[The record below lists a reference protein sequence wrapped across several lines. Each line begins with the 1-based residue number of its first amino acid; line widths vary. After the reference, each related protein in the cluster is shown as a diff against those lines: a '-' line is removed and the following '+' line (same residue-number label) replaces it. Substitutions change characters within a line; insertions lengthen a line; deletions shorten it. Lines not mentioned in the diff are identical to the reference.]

1 MNPKLKIRVIDSYV
15 YKKSDNGFDFL
26 ILKRADTKIYEHLWQ
41 GVAGKIEK
49 NEKSWQAAIRELKE
63 ETGLNPRKIFIADHV
78 SKFYEAHQDRINF
91 VPVFGIEVNHEKVI
105 LSNEHCDYKWVDFE
119 TASSHLVWNGQK
131 KGIHSVNQMLLSNDD
146 RMKWSL
152 INFNNISI
160 S

>member
-41 GVAGKIEK
+41 GVAGKIEN

-91 VPVFGIEVNHEKVI
+91 VPVFGIEVNNEKVT

-131 KGIHSVNQMLLSNDD
+131 KGIHAVNQMLLSNDD

>member
-91 VPVFGIEVNHEKVI
+91 VPVFGIEVNNEKVT

-131 KGIHSVNQMLLSNDD
+131 KGIHAVNQMLLSNDD

>member
-63 ETGLNPRKIFIADHV
+63 ETGLNPQKIFIADHV

-91 VPVFGIEVNHEKVI
+91 VPVFGIEVNNEKVT

-131 KGIHSVNQMLLSNDD
+131 KGIQVVNDMVISNDD
-146 RMKWSL
+146 RMQWSQIKIPDKL
-152 INFNNISI
+152 P
-160 S
+160 

>member
-91 VPVFGIEVNHEKVI
+91 VPVFGIEVNNEKVV
-105 LSNEHCDYKWVDFE
+105 LSDEHCDYKWVDFE
-119 TASSHLVWNGQK
+119 TASSLLVWNGQK
-131 KGIHSVNQMLLSNDD
+131 KGIHAVNQMLLSNDD

>member
-26 ILKRADTKIYEHLWQ
+26 ILKRANTKIYEHLWQ

-91 VPVFGIEVNHEKVI
+91 VPVFGIEVNNEKVV
-105 LSNEHCDYKWVDFE
+105 LSDEHCDYKWVDFE
-119 TASSHLVWNGQK
+119 TASSLLVWNGQK
-131 KGIHSVNQMLLSNDD
+131 KGIHAVNQMLLSNDD

>member
-1 MNPKLKIRVIDSYV
+1 MSPKLKIRVIDSYV
-15 YKKSDNGFDFL
+15 YKKSNNGFDFL

-63 ETGLNPRKIFIADHV
+63 ETGLKPQKIFIADHV

-91 VPVFGIEVNHEKVI
+91 VPVFGIEVNNDKVI
-105 LSNEHCDYKWVDFE
+105 LSDEHCDYKWVNFE
-119 TASSHLVWNGQK
+119 TATSHLVWNGQK
-131 KGIHSVNQMLLSNDD
+131 KGIHAVNQMLLSNDD

-152 INFNNISI
+152 INFNNISN

>member
-91 VPVFGIEVNHEKVI
+91 VPVFGIEVNNEKVT

-131 KGIHSVNQMLLSNDD
+131 KGIHAVNQMLLSNDD

-152 INFNNISI
+152 INFNNISN

>member
-91 VPVFGIEVNHEKVI
+91 VPVFGIEVNNEKVI

-119 TASSHLVWNGQK
+119 TASSYLVWNGQK
-131 KGIHSVNQMLLSNDD
+131 KGIHAVNQMLLSNDD